1 MVETNIPC
9 EVGSKQI
16 PVNVTLEV
24 DLALNFRQHSLLQP
38 GNPRTVPQLRCQS
51 PSSGSYRGPT
61 LPIRGREDVHN
72 HRHSGESRNPEGKG
86 NGEAPQFRALK
97 GWGGCCVVWVLR

>member
-61 LPIRGREDVHN
+61 LPIRGREDVRTTTVIPAKAGIQRGRATGKR
-72 HRHSGESRNPEGKG
+72 HR
-86 NGEAPQFRALK
+86 FAL
-97 GWGGCCVVWVLR
+97 